1 MTKVTSA
8 PTYQRDLQRIRLL
21 IHCLSEVRTL
31 PPATAPG
38 IPHWELAEVG
48 VGVGYSVL
56 LCR

>member
-8 PTYQRDLQRIRLL
+8 PTYQRNLQRIRLL

-31 PPATAPG
+31 LPATAPG
-38 IPHWELAEVG
+38 IPHWELVEVG
-48 VGVGYSVL
+48 AGVGYSVL